1 MITKLLNEVN
11 EKIETLNNLVQDKEY
26 FVKLDERIEKINNY
40 AQEQQQEVERLH
52 SIIKE
57 VKQDIEV
64 IEQLEDIEVIKM
76 QLRNI
81 IFRLKDSDKE

>member
-57 VKQDIEV
+57 VREYIKNNSSGELKITFGNDI
-64 IEQLEDIEVIKM
+64 LEI
-76 QLRNI
+76 L
-81 IFRLKDSDKE
+81 DKENI